1 MRVLDLSTGIAGAYA
16 TKLLADAGA
25 DVLKIEL
32 PGGDPLRRWSASHAA
47 IAPGE
52 DGALFRFLHTSKRA
66 ALVDYTTRAG
76 RDRVLAR
83 AADAD
88 LVFDTASPAALDAL
102 GIDPVAFC
110 SEPRT
115 RTERGEARAT
125 SWISLTPF
133 GRGGPWSE
141 RPATEFT
148 LQAWCG
154 STASRGTMDKPPI
167 SAGGRL
173 GEWLGGAYAAVA
185 ALTAHHA
192 GVRTG
197 VGCHVDVSLFEVM
210 ALTMAPNSTVWE
222 SLAGGPLPFA
232 RTLEVPSIFAAKDGW
247 IGFCTITG
255 QQWKDFC
262 VLIERADLVDDP
274 VLARWDE
281 RVRRVA
287 EVDAMIHGWTRAHT
301 VDEIIERAVA
311 LRIPVA
317 ALGTGETVPRFDHFV
332 ARGVFVPHP
341 GASFVQPRPP
351 YRLSDASLRPLSPS
365 PRLGADDASWRPRES
380 HASGTDAA
388 TSDRTAGGTTVVGL
402 GRGAAPTTSATPAP
416 TPSSARPLA
425 GLRIVDFTAFWAGPF
440 VTHYLA
446 ALGADVIK
454 VESIQR
460 PDGMRFQS
468 VKQPPADR
476 WWEWGAL
483 YHGMNLNKR
492 GITLDLTRPE
502 GTALAKRLCAN
513 ADATVENFSPRV
525 MDGLGLG
532 WDALSRVNPRLIVV
546 RMPAFGLDGPW
557 RDRVGFAQTMEQ
569 VSGMAWL
576 TGFADG
582 APVIPRGACDPLAG
596 LHALAALLV
605 ALEHRRRT
613 GRGQLVEATMVEAAL
628 NAASELVLEHGAYG
642 ARLARDGNR
651 GPAGAPQNLYACRG
665 KDVWLALSV
674 TSDAEWARLVDALG
688 APAWACDPSLTSAA
702 ARRARHDEIDRE
714 LAAWTEEQNVDA
726 AVDALLARGVPAAV
740 VQPAARLAGNE
751 QLRARRFFESVA
763 HGIVGTH
770 EYPTLAVRFGAGA
783 APRYERAAPTLG
795 EHNDEVLR
803 DVLGLADD
811 EIAALRADG
820 IIGERPAGL

>member
-1 MRVLDLSTGIAGAYA
+1 MTPPLDGVRVLDLSTGIAGAYA

-25 DVLKIEL
+25 DVLKIER

-47 IAPGE
+47 IAPDE

-66 ALVDYTTRAG
+66 AIVDYGTRAG
-76 RDRVLAR
+76 RDRVLAL

-88 LVFDTASPAALDAL
+88 LVFDTASPATLDGL
-102 GIDPVAFC
+102 GLDPVAAC
-110 SEPRT
+110 ATQRPP
-115 RTERGEARAT
+115 GCGNGRAT

-148 LQAWCG
+148 LQAWSG
-154 STASRGTMDKPPI
+154 STASRGTMDRPPI

-192 GVRTG
+192 AVRTG

-222 SLAGGPLPFA
+222 SLAGGPLPFG

-317 ALGTGETVPRFDHFV
+317 ALGRGETVPRFDHFV
-332 ARGVFVPHP
+332 ARGAYVKHP
-341 GASFVQPRPP
+341 DADFVQPRPP
-351 YRLSDASLRPLSPS
+351 YRLSDAALRPLSPS
-365 PRLGADDASWRPRES
+365 PRLGANEAVWTPLTSAEHDTPSTHDAPPS
-380 HASGTDAA
+380 T
-388 TSDRTAGGTTVVGL
+388 
-402 GRGAAPTTSATPAP
+402 PTT
-416 TPSSARPLA
+416 ARPLA

-468 VKQPPADR
+468 VKQPPAEQ

-492 GITLDLTRPE
+492 GITLDLTRPA
-502 GTALAKRLCAN
+502 GIALVKRLCAWS
-513 ADATVENFSPRV
+513 DATVENFSPRV

-532 WDALSRVNPRLIVV
+532 WEELSRVNPGLIVV

-642 ARLARDGNR
+642 AHLTRDGNR
-651 GPAGAPQNLYACRG
+651 GPVGAPQNLYACRG
-665 KDVWLALSV
+665 KDVWLAVSV
-674 TSDAEWARLVDALG
+674 TSDDEWAGLVDALG
-688 APAWACDPSLTSAA
+688 RPAWASDPSLARAA

-714 LAAWTEEQNVDA
+714 LAAWAAEQDVSA

-751 QLRARRFFESVA
+751 QLRARGFFESIE
-763 HGIVGTH
+763 HPIVGTH
-770 EYPTLAVRFGAGA
+770 EYPTLAVRFGADA
-783 APRYERAAPTLG
+783 TPRYERAAPTLG
-795 EHNDEVLR
+795 EHNDEILR
-803 DVLGLADD
+803 DVLGLDD
-811 EIAALRADG
+811 AAIAALRAEG
-820 IIGERPAGL
+820 VIGERPAGI

>member
-1 MRVLDLSTGIAGAYA
+1 MDKTPPLDGVRVLDLSTGIAGAYA

-25 DVLKIEL
+25 EVLKLEL

-66 ALVDYTTRAG
+66 AIVDFTTSAG
-76 RDRVLAR
+76 RDHALAL

-88 LVFDTASPAALDAL
+88 LVVDTMTPATLAAL
-102 GIDPVAFC
+102 GI
-110 SEPRT
+110 EPAAVCDTNRA
-115 RTERGEARAT
+115 RGRAT
-125 SWISLTPF
+125 SWVSLSPF

-154 STASRGTMDKPPI
+154 STASRGTMDRPPI
-167 SAGGRL
+167 AAGGRL
-173 GEWLGGAYAAVA
+173 GEWVGGAYAAVA

-192 GVRTG
+192 AARTG
-197 VGCHVDVSLFEVM
+197 IGVHVDVSLFEVM

-222 SLAGGPLPFA
+222 SLAGGPLPFG
-232 RTLEVPSIFAAKDGW
+232 RTLEVPSIFAARDGW

-274 VLARWDE
+274 LLARWDE

-287 EVDAMIHGWTRAHT
+287 EVDAMIHGFTRRHS

-317 ALGTGETVPRFDHFV
+317 ALGTGETITHFDHFV
-332 ARGVFVPHP
+332 ARGAFVKHP
-341 GASFVQPRPP
+341 GADFLQPRPP
-351 YRLSDASLRPLSPS
+351 YRLSETALRPLAPS
-365 PRLGADDASWRPRES
+365 PRLGADEAAWTARGDRTRDAGLGTAAPSALRPDAS
-380 HASGTDAA
+380 
-388 TSDRTAGGTTVVGL
+388 
-402 GRGAAPTTSATPAP
+402 
-416 TPSSARPLA
+416 RPLA

-454 VESIQR
+454 IESIQR

-468 VKQPPADR
+468 VKLPPTDQ
-476 WWEWGAL
+476 WWEWSAL

-502 GTALAKRLCAN
+502 GVALVKRLCVL

-532 WDALSRVNPRLIVV
+532 WEVLSVVNPRLVVV

-576 TGFADG
+576 TGFADAG
-582 APVIPRGACDPLAG
+582 PVIPRGTCDPLAG
-596 LHALAALLV
+596 LHAIAALLV

-642 ARLARDGNR
+642 ASLMRDGNR
-651 GPAGAPQNLYACRG
+651 GPVGAPQNLYPCRG
-665 KDVWLALSV
+665 KDAWLALSI
-674 TSDAEWARLVDALG
+674 TNDNEWGSLVETLG
-688 APAWACDPSLTSAA
+688 RPAWAIEPSLAHATG
-702 ARRARHDEIDRE
+702 RRARHDEIDRGI
-714 LAAWTEEQNVDA
+714 AAWTADQDVHA
-726 AVDALLARGVPAAV
+726 AADTLLARGVPAAP
-740 VQPAARLAGNE
+740 VQPAARQDTNP
-751 QLRARRFFESVA
+751 QLRARGFFEPIGHA
-763 HGIVGTH
+763 IAGQH
-770 EYPTLAVRFGAGA
+770 EYPGLAFRLHESA
-783 APRYERAAPTLG
+783 ARRYQSPAPTLG
-795 EHNDEVLR
+795 EHNDEILR
-803 DVLGLADD
+803 ELLGLDD
-811 EIAALRADG
+811 AEIAALRANG

>member
-1 MRVLDLSTGIAGAYA
+1 MFLTPPLDGVRVLDLSTGIAGAYA

-32 PGGDPLRRWSASHAA
+32 PGGDPLRRWSASHATL
-47 IAPGE
+47 APGE
-52 DGALFRFLHTSKRA
+52 DSALFRFLHTSKRA
-66 ALVDYTTRAG
+66 AVLDFTTTAG
-76 RDRVLAR
+76 RDRVLGL

-88 LVFDTASPAALDAL
+88 LVVDTTSPAALDAL
-102 GIDPVAFC
+102 GIDPAAVC
-110 SEPRT
+110 SGRCAHGRDGAHT
-115 RTERGEARAT
+115 T

-192 GVRTG
+192 AVRTG

-222 SLAGGPLPFA
+222 SLAGGPLPFG

-317 ALGTGETVPRFDHFV
+317 ALGTGATVPRFDHFV
-332 ARGVFVPHP
+332 ARGAYVEHP
-341 GASFVQPRPP
+341 GADFVQPRPP
-351 YRLSDASLRPLSPS
+351 YRLSDAALRPLSPP
-365 PRLGADDASWRPRES
+365 PRLGADEPAWTPR
-380 HASGTDAA
+380 
-388 TSDRTAGGTTVVGL
+388 
-402 GRGAAPTTSATPAP
+402 TSAAHATHDALPKAP
-416 TPSSARPLA
+416 STARPLA

-468 VKQPPADR
+468 VRQPPAEG
-476 WWEWGAL
+476 WWEWSAL
-483 YHGMNLNKR
+483 YQGMNLNKR
-492 GITLDLTRPE
+492 GITLDLTRPD
-502 GTALAKRLCAN
+502 GVALARRLCAW

-642 ARLARDGNR
+642 ARLTRDGNR
-651 GPAGAPQNLYACRG
+651 GPVGAPQNLYACRG
-665 KDVWLALSV
+665 TDVWLALSV
-674 TSDAEWARLVDALG
+674 TRDAEWASVVDVLG
-688 APAWACDPSLTSAA
+688 EPAWARDPSLASAA

-714 LAAWTEEQNVDA
+714 LAAWAAEQDVNV
-726 AVDALLARGVPAAV
+726 VVEGLLARGVPAAV
-740 VQPAARLAGNE
+740 VQPAARLATND
-751 QLRARRFFESVA
+751 QLRARGFFESVA
-763 HGIVGTH
+763 HRIVGTH
-770 EYPTLAVRFGAGA
+770 EYPTLAVRFGTD
-783 APRYERAAPTLG
+783 APPRCERAAPTLG
-795 EHNDEVLR
+795 EHNDEILR
-803 DVLGLADD
+803 GVLGLSGD
-811 EIAALRADG
+811 EIAALRASG

>member
-1 MRVLDLSTGIAGAYA
+1 MTTPPLDGVRVLDLSTGIAGAYA

-32 PGGDPLRRWSASHAA
+32 PGGDPLRRWSASHAP

-66 ALVDYTTRAG
+66 AVVDDTTRAG
-76 RDRVLAR
+76 RDHVLAL
-83 AADAD
+83 AAESD
-88 LVFDTASPAALDAL
+88 LVLDTASPAALDEI

-110 SEPRT
+110 AGSPAHR
-115 RTERGEARAT
+115 RGYARAT
-125 SWISLTPF
+125 SWVSLTPF
-133 GRGGPWSE
+133 GRGGPWSD

-154 STASRGTMDKPPI
+154 STASRGTMDRPPI

-192 GVRTG
+192 SVRTG

-232 RTLEVPSIFAAKDGW
+232 RTLEVPSIFMAMDGW

-262 VLIERADLVDDP
+262 VLIERPDLVDDP

-281 RVRRVA
+281 RVRRAA

-317 ALGTGETVPRFDHFV
+317 ALGTGETVPRFDHFA
-332 ARGVFVPHP
+332 ARGVFVKHP
-341 GASFVQPRPP
+341 DADFVQPRPP
-351 YRLSDASLRPLSPS
+351 YRLSDVALRPLAPS
-365 PRLGADDASWRPRES
+365 PRLGADEASWMSRTQL
-380 HASGTDAA
+380 ASGADAA
-388 TSDRTAGGTTVVGL
+388 TSTAAADGTHL
-402 GRGAAPTTSATPAP
+402 GHGTRRPASATP
-416 TPSSARPLA
+416 TTARPLA

-468 VKQPPADR
+468 VKQPPAEL

-502 GTALAKRLCAN
+502 GRALVKRLCAQ

-532 WDALSRVNPRLIVV
+532 WDDLSRVNSRLIVV

-596 LHALAALLV
+596 LHALAALFV

-642 ARLARDGNR
+642 TLLTRDGNR
-651 GPAGAPQNLYACRG
+651 GPVGAPQNLYACRG

-674 TSDAEWARLVDALG
+674 TGDAEWASLVEVLG
-688 APAWACDPSLTSAA
+688 APAWARDPSLANGA
-702 ARRARHDEIDRE
+702 ARRARHDEIDRA
-714 LAAWTEEQNVDA
+714 LAAW
-726 AVDALLARGVPAAV
+726 
-740 VQPAARLAGNE
+740 
-751 QLRARRFFESVA
+751 
-763 HGIVGTH
+763 
-770 EYPTLAVRFGAGA
+770 
-783 APRYERAAPTLG
+783 
-795 EHNDEVLR
+795 
-803 DVLGLADD
+803 
-811 EIAALRADG
+811 
-820 IIGERPAGL
+820 

>member
-25 DVLKIEL
+25 DVLKVEL
-32 PGGDPLRRWSASHAA
+32 PGGDPLRRWSASHAS

-52 DGALFRFLHTSKRA
+52 DGAMFRFLHTSKRA
-66 ALVDYTTRAG
+66 AIVDYTTRAG
-76 RDRVLAR
+76 RDRVLAL

-102 GIDPVAFC
+102 GIDPVAAC
-110 SEPRT
+110 AT
-115 RTERGEARAT
+115 RGRAT

-154 STASRGTMDKPPI
+154 STASRGTMDRPPI

-222 SLAGGPLPFA
+222 SLAGGPLPFG

-332 ARGVFVPHP
+332 ARGAYVKHP
-341 GASFVQPRPP
+341 DADFLQPRPP
-351 YRLSDASLRPLSPS
+351 YRLSDVALRPLSS
-365 PRLGADDASWRPRES
+365 APRLGADEAAWPPLTSAAHDA
-380 HASGTDAA
+380 HASHDEPTRKP
-388 TSDRTAGGTTVVGL
+388 STAL
-402 GRGAAPTTSATPAP
+402 
-416 TPSSARPLA
+416 PLA

-468 VKQPPADR
+468 VRQPPAEQ

-492 GITLDLTRPE
+492 GITLDLTRPD
-502 GTALAKRLCAN
+502 GVALVKRLCAW
-513 ADATVENFSPRV
+513 ADAPAQRQARGTGLEVEQHP
-525 MDGLGLG
+525 LQ
-532 WDALSRVNPRLIVV
+532 AAI
-546 RMPAFGLDGPW
+546 GP
-557 RDRVGFAQTMEQ
+557 
-569 VSGMAWL
+569 
-576 TGFADG
+576 TGQ
-582 APVIPRGACDPLAG
+582 RAG
-596 LHALAALLV
+596 LQ
-605 ALEHRRRT
+605 R
-613 GRGQLVEATMVEAAL
+613 
-628 NAASELVLEHGAYG
+628 
-642 ARLARDGNR
+642 
-651 GPAGAPQNLYACRG
+651 
-665 KDVWLALSV
+665 
-674 TSDAEWARLVDALG
+674 
-688 APAWACDPSLTSAA
+688 
-702 ARRARHDEIDRE
+702 
-714 LAAWTEEQNVDA
+714 
-726 AVDALLARGVPAAV
+726 
-740 VQPAARLAGNE
+740 
-751 QLRARRFFESVA
+751 
-763 HGIVGTH
+763 
-770 EYPTLAVRFGAGA
+770 
-783 APRYERAAPTLG
+783 
-795 EHNDEVLR
+795 
-803 DVLGLADD
+803 
-811 EIAALRADG
+811 
-820 IIGERPAGL
+820 

>member
-25 DVLKIEL
+25 DVLKVEL
-32 PGGDPLRRWSASHAA
+32 PGGDPLRRWSASHAS

-52 DGALFRFLHTSKRA
+52 DGAMFRFLHTSKRA
-66 ALVDYTTRAG
+66 AIVDYTTRAG
-76 RDRVLAR
+76 RDRVLAL

-102 GIDPVAFC
+102 GIDPVAAC
-110 SEPRT
+110 AT
-115 RTERGEARAT
+115 RGRAT

-154 STASRGTMDKPPI
+154 STASRGTMDRPPI

-222 SLAGGPLPFA
+222 SLAGGPLPFG

-332 ARGVFVPHP
+332 ARGAYVKHP
-341 GASFVQPRPP
+341 DADFLQPRPP
-351 YRLSDASLRPLSPS
+351 YRLSDVALRPLSS
-365 PRLGADDASWRPRES
+365 APRLGADEAAWPPLTSAAHDA
-380 HASGTDAA
+380 HASHDEPTRKP
-388 TSDRTAGGTTVVGL
+388 STAL
-402 GRGAAPTTSATPAP
+402 
-416 TPSSARPLA
+416 PLA

-468 VKQPPADR
+468 VRQPPAEQ

-492 GITLDLTRPE
+492 GITLDLTRPA
-502 GTALAKRLCAN
+502 GVALVKRLCAW

-532 WDALSRVNPRLIVV
+532 WEELSSVNPSLIVV

-628 NAASELVLEHGAYG
+628 NAASELVLEQGAYG
-642 ARLARDGNR
+642 ARLTRAGNR
-651 GPAGAPQNLYACRG
+651 GPVGAPQNLYACRG
-665 KDVWLALSV
+665 KDLWLALSV
-674 TSDAEWARLVDALG
+674 TSDAEWASVVGVLG
-688 APAWACDPSLTSAA
+688 EPAWARDPSLASAA
-702 ARRARHDEIDRE
+702 ARRARHDEVDRA
-714 LAAWTEEQNVDA
+714 LAAWAAEQDVHA

-740 VQPAARLAGNE
+740 VQPAARLATNE
-751 QLRARRFFESVA
+751 QLRARGFFESVA
-763 HGIVGTH
+763 HRIVGTH
-770 EYPTLAVRFGAGA
+770 EYPTLAVRFGADA
-783 APRYERAAPTLG
+783 TPRYERAAPTLG

-803 DVLGLADD
+803 DVLGLSDG
-811 EIAALRADG
+811 EIAALRASG
-820 IIGERPAGL
+820 IIGQRPAGL